1 MLQSGSKDNSSDS
14 HVLNT
19 RMIFC
24 LYLGQCT
31 MYNAPIIIKPCFHT
45 CIFGKFKFSFFYP
58 QSSQMIVT
66 TPTVYIV
73 KFSENNSKIYMN
85 MYMYKIVINS
95 CILKVIQYNYFS
107 QVIHVHFYAKEDIF
121 SEIFQHKFGLSN

>member
-1 MLQSGSKDNSSDS
+1 
-14 HVLNT
+14 
-19 RMIFC
+19 
-24 LYLGQCT
+24 

-45 CIFGKFKFSFFYP
+45 CIFGKFKSSFFYP

-95 CILKVIQYNYFS
+95 CIPKVIQYNYFS

-121 SEIFQHKFGLSN
+121 Q